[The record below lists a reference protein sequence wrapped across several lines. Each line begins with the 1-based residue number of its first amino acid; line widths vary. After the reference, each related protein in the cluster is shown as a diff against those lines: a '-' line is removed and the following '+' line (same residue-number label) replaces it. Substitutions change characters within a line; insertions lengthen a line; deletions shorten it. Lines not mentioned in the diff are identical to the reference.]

1 MTSVKITNWKWK
13 EYYED
18 WTLKYEWNF
27 KNGEYDGYGIEYYP
41 FPYWTIWFEWEYK
54 NWYWS

>member
-1 MTSVKITNWKWK
+1 MKITNWKWK

-27 KNGEYDGYGIEYYP
+27 KNGEYDGYGIGYYP

-54 NWYWS
+54 N